1 MIDPKNISFSITGEE
16 IAKLQQAELGRE
28 LRPAEHELFDTLAE
42 IANQAYTAATKSDAD
57 TLWGL
62 LSAINNTPA
71 ADEYSRHVA
80 ALCRGWVLLGW
91 HQGSTQHH

>member
-1 MIDPKNISFSITGEE
+1 MIDPKSISFPITGKE
-16 IAKLQQAELGRE
+16 IAELQRAELGRE
-28 LRPAEHELFDTLAE
+28 LRSTEHELFDTLAE
-42 IANQAYTAATKSDAD
+42 IANQAYTAATQGDAD

-80 ALCRGWVLLGW
+80 DLCRGWVLLG
-91 HQGSTQHH
+91 